1 VCFTLIQ
8 CTENFK
14 KIQKKSRAA
23 GSQENS
29 HLLYEFRVR
38 LSIVLTSTGPFA
50 MNFDLGRSW
59 NLSVVNSN
67 LVLPSFN
74 TIQGLRNREI
84 LEYHESG
91 CLSNANLPK
100 HSVNQWHSMV
110 PGIATGNGIIPGFV
124 MGYDSLLGTTIW
136 LNEYMAVGHMMY
148 DLFLLE
154 ALRATKVDRIIL
166 QRAPCSTS
174 DLCLGAGT
182 WRSFYQLFYSI
193 AIDAFQPGIPL
204 YFRLHSN
211 QENLR
216 PMYLT
221 LNSSLDS
228 NEYVPRNIDEI
239 VVLKRDMCFEKLV
252 RRKCNL
258 CFYSGVSPEA
268 VLRFKS
274 VAYTAVR
281 NLQLVHTFTE
291 GSSISILLAY
301 RAGLTG
307 RTMGNVPF
315 LIKYLQKGAESPR
328 FTLQTKC
335 TSSEKLGAVEQIQ
348 MMAEAQI
355 VISEHGAFQS
365 NMIYMR
371 NSSLFIE
378 LRGDY
383 SSGEYQNYEELARLF
398 GVFYAVVVVTDL
410 REHRG
415 SFNISSIES
424 EQIISIIHKYAS
436 EAPFK
441 QNTELEGSRSRQL
454 FQTVLT

>member
-1 VCFTLIQ
+1 
-8 CTENFK
+8 
-14 KIQKKSRAA
+14 
-23 GSQENS
+23 
-29 HLLYEFRVR
+29 
-38 LSIVLTSTGPFA
+38 
-50 MNFDLGRSW
+50 MNFEIMLSR
-59 NLSVVNSN
+59 NLSVTNSN
-67 LVLPSFN
+67 LILPSLN
-74 TIQGLRNREI
+74 TIQGLHNREI

-100 HSVNQWHSMV
+100 HSLNHWYVMT
-110 PGIATGNGIIPGFV
+110 PGVAAQHN
-124 MGYDSLLGTTIW
+124 LLRGTTIW

-166 QRAPCSTS
+166 KRAPCSTS
-174 DLCLGAGT
+174 DLCLGLGT
-182 WRSFYQLFYSI
+182 WRSFYQQFYST
-193 AIDAFQPGIPL
+193 AIDAFQPGVPL

-228 NEYVPRNIDEI
+228 NEYVPQNIHGNVSLRQDI
-239 VVLKRDMCFEKLV
+239 CFEKLV
-252 RRKCNL
+252 MRKCNL

-281 NLQLVHTFTE
+281 NQQLAHTFTE
-291 GSSISILLAY
+291 GSPISILLAY

-315 LIKYLQKGAESPR
+315 LIKHLEKLVESPK
-328 FTLQTKC
+328 FSLQTKC

-348 MMAEAQI
+348 MVAEAQI

-365 NMIYMR
+365 NMVYMR

-378 LRGDY
+378 LRGNY
-383 SSGEYQNYEELARLF
+383 SSGEYQNYEEVARLF
-398 GVFYAVVVVTDL
+398 GVFYAVVVVADL
-410 REHRG
+410 KEHRG
-415 SFNISSIES
+415 NFNISAPES
-424 EQIISIIHKYAS
+424 EQIVSIINNYAS

-441 QNTELEGSRSRQL
+441 RNIKTEGKRSRQL
-454 FQTVLT
+454 Y